1 MAKTDWQLRWAS
13 LVGVAAIVI
22 ALGGWFQSA
31 PSTSDV
37 PVPTIRVSTHL
48 VLVDVVVTDKQGKHV
63 DGLKPEDFVVQ
74 EKGKTQKIAFFSSPS
89 EAQKQRAPE
98 LPPGIYSNKPEYRSP
113 GGPLVILLLDAAN
126 TPFKDQAYAR
136 EQMLKYVKEEYQPG
150 QRAAIFTLTNSLG
163 ILQDFTSDPAVLLQ
177 AFQKYQPQAQE
188 MGNAAPPR
196 VPDVSSD
203 GGTGS
208 QIAAAAIVDHMRE
221 FQNIQLAYVEDRRV
235 ETTLA
240 AMRSLARILGGI
252 PGRKS
257 VIWVTAAFPFSLIPE
272 DRSVSEAELAESLP
286 SQNQLGLD
294 TRAGGAIAGVERGG
308 HAQEIREASAQLAS
322 AQVAIYPVDARGL
335 MSGVEATIDDGPGR
349 QFTTPSGAAEVRMSD
364 ATASQET
371 MREIARETGGVAYI
385 NQNEIKE
392 GVVKAMS
399 DAGAS
404 YTIGYYPED
413 KKWDGK
419 YRSVKVK
426 LNRDGLDSR
435 YRRGYYAIDPGS
447 LKDRNPEQGAA
458 EAMRDS
464 APNTLVTFSAQV
476 KPAGGGKVSVDF
488 LVDAHTLSTED
499 VSGGNKKFNLV
510 LYTGIFAPDGK
521 MLGSQSLKVD
531 QAFDAATYQQI
542 LTKGMLLHIDMNQP
556 PGKNQLRMAVRD
568 NHTGHTGSLTASL

>member
-1 MAKTDWQLRWAS
+1 M
-13 LVGVAAIVI
+13 
-22 ALGGWFQSA
+22 
-31 PSTSDV
+31 
-37 PVPTIRVSTHL
+37 
-48 VLVDVVVTDKQGKHV
+48 
-63 DGLKPEDFVVQ
+63 
-74 EKGKTQKIAFFSSPS
+74 
-89 EAQKQRAPE
+89 
-98 LPPGIYSNKPEYRSP
+98 
-113 GGPLVILLLDAAN
+113 
-126 TPFKDQAYAR
+126 
-136 EQMLKYVKEEYQPG
+136 
-150 QRAAIFTLTNSLG
+150 
-163 ILQDFTSDPAVLLQ
+163 
-177 AFQKYQPQAQE
+177 
-188 MGNAAPPR
+188 
-196 VPDVSSD
+196 
-203 GGTGS
+203 
-208 QIAAAAIVDHMRE
+208 
-221 FQNIQLAYVEDRRV
+221 EDRRV

-257 VIWVTAAFPFSLIPE
+257 VIWVTASFPFSLIPE

-308 HAQEIREASAQLAS
+308 HAQEIREASAQLSS

-335 MSGVEATIDDGPGR
+335 MSGVEATIDNGPSR
-349 QFTTPSGAAEVRMSD
+349 QQTTLSGAAEVRMSD
-364 ATASQET
+364 AAASQET
-371 MREIARETGGVAYI
+371 MREIARETGGIAYI

-399 DAGAS
+399 DSGAS
-404 YTIGYYPED
+404 YTLGYYPED

-435 YRRGYYAIDPGS
+435 YRRGYFAIDPGS

-464 APNTLVTFSAQV
+464 APNTLMTFSAQV